1 MAHQL
6 FSLSHGMSDQSA
18 LVFRSGEND
27 VENLTTWSESELGAV
42 GGSKKLFE
50 HSYRYVFFRDVLS
63 SVVLFSPRNSFSAC
77 SAKGKIYIWGGL
89 EMAGIEQKILSDFI

>member
-1 MAHQL
+1 M
-6 FSLSHGMSDQSA
+6 SA

-50 HSYRYVFFRDVLS
+50 HSYVYFDYFHDVLS
-63 SVVLFSPRNSFSAC
+63 SVVLCKPQEFSRPA
-77 SAKGKIYIWGGL
+77 
-89 EMAGIEQKILSDFI
+89 